1 MLDWQAFL
9 TAETFWQAWQKV
21 RSRQGC
27 AGVDGETIAT
37 FERHADRHLATLRRQ
52 LHQGTYQ
59 PLPLRTFKLPKPPKL
74 KPGEPPQLEW
84 RQLAVP
90 TVRDRIVQQALL
102 NLLYPI
108 LEPHF
113 EASSFAYRPGRS
125 HHSAVRQVDQWRKRG
140 YDWVL
145 DADIIKYFDHVQHDR
160 LFAELQERVQDP
172 AVGKLVE
179 QWVSSGVATA
189 SGLILPTQG
198 IPPGSV
204 VSPILATFLEGHGRR
219 VQKSVFECFI
229 SLPEMKALHRQVQQ
243 RVKLAEDNVRFY
255 WVPADALP
263 RTLTIGS
270 DPPQP
275 PPAVYIV

>member
-1 MLDWQAFL
+1 
-9 TAETFWQAWQKV
+9 
-21 RSRQGC
+21 
-27 AGVDGETIAT
+27 
-37 FERHADRHLATLRRQ
+37 
-52 LHQGTYQ
+52 
-59 PLPLRTFKLPKPPKL
+59 
-74 KPGEPPQLEW
+74 
-84 RQLAVP
+84 
-90 TVRDRIVQQALL
+90 
-102 NLLYPI
+102 LYPI

-198 IPPGSV
+198 IPSRISRLSHPRHFSGGAW
-204 VSPILATFLEGHGRR
+204 ATSSGKC
-219 VQKSVFECFI
+219 V
-229 SLPEMKALHRQVQQ
+229 
-243 RVKLAEDNVRFY
+243 
-255 WVPADALP
+255 
-263 RTLTIGS
+263 
-270 DPPQP
+270 
-275 PPAVYIV
+275 